1 MDAGEMQV
9 ACILWL
15 HLALI
20 QRWSRMDANPH
31 SVSTLLCAELFV
43 NANLDTSGMGTRTQA
58 ESLGF
63 LDTEIFELFH
73 ATRSR
78 VYRWLRT
85 KTNERDHVLEHVV
98 STVASSPARSLAT
111 STSHRRWSELEDT
124 WDGSGRFAP
133 SITGDHG
140 STGPNADEDF
150 PRWLAASVDSAPL
163 EVNVNLGQLQFRQ
176 HNVTAVPR
184 EVLELPEFQEVF
196 PEVEVNSCL
205 LWALVEKTQQRD
217 RYRFAGLRYEF
228 HLWKLDHTTPEIPFS
243 RRFPQHATVA
253 EDWISSAIST
263 CAEIQTLPDKPRLC
277 RAEKGRGAEHA
288 MSRGLGEDHW
298 LQEQEL

>member
-1 MDAGEMQV
+1 MRFGCGLEKLGLLARKSAMGQAEASSRGLAAADTATARLLNERSKQWEQRLMVEAVPMLERWCRRAMDAGEMQV

-140 STGPNADEDF
+140 STGPNADEE
-150 PRWLAASVDSAPL
+150 R
-163 EVNVNLGQLQFRQ
+163 
-176 HNVTAVPR
+176 
-184 EVLELPEFQEVF
+184 
-196 PEVEVNSCL
+196 
-205 LWALVEKTQQRD
+205 
-217 RYRFAGLRYEF
+217 
-228 HLWKLDHTTPEIPFS
+228 S
-243 RRFPQHATVA
+243 RRSRCFGAS
-253 EDWISSAIST
+253 ED
-263 CAEIQTLPDKPRLC
+263 
-277 RAEKGRGAEHA
+277 
-288 MSRGLGEDHW
+288 
-298 LQEQEL
+298 